1 MQKKYGVILTF
12 SLFAFLAVLSLGY
25 REEYKYLVRKS
36 QNPSETQSENQSDDA
51 LLQVQGTAEKEE
63 EQSYYLTIL
72 NGYVVVFRSDRQ
84 TLFEYTDIPLADLPT
99 ELQNELKKGKI
110 IIGEEKLYGFLE
122 NYSS

>member
-1 MQKKYGVILTF
+1 MQKKYGVILTL
-12 SLFAFLAVLSLGY
+12 SLFAFLAVLFLGY

-36 QNPSETQSENQSDDA
+36 QNPSETQSENQSDDT

>member
-1 MQKKYGVILTF
+1 MQKKYGVIMTF

-36 QNPSETQSENQSDDA
+36 QNPSETQSENQSDDT

-72 NGYVVVFRSDRQ
+72 NGYVVVFQSDRQ

>member
-25 REEYKYLVRKS
+25 REEYKYLLRKS
-36 QNPSETQSENQSDDA
+36 QNPSETQSENQSDDT

-72 NGYVVVFRSDRQ
+72 NGYVVVFQSDRQ

>member
-1 MQKKYGVILTF
+1 MQKKYGVILTL

-36 QNPSETQSENQSDDA
+36 QNPSETQSENQSDDT

-63 EQSYYLTIL
+63 QQSYYLTIL

>member
-12 SLFAFLAVLSLGY
+12 SLFAFLAVLSFGY

-36 QNPSETQSENQSDDA
+36 QNPSETQSENQSDDT

>member
-36 QNPSETQSENQSDDA
+36 QNPSETQSENQSDDT

-99 ELQNELKKGKI
+99 ELQNELKKGKT

>member
-36 QNPSETQSENQSDDA
+36 QNPSETQSENQSDDT
-51 LLQVQGTAEKEE
+51 LLQVQGTAEKE

>member
-36 QNPSETQSENQSDDA
+36 QNPSETQSENQSDDT

>member
-1 MQKKYGVILTF
+1 MQKKYGIILTF

-36 QNPSETQSENQSDDA
+36 QNPSETQSENQSDDT

>member
-1 MQKKYGVILTF
+1 MQKKYGIILTF

-36 QNPSETQSENQSDDA
+36 QNPSETQSENQSGDA

>member
-1 MQKKYGVILTF
+1 MQKKYGIILTF
-12 SLFAFLAVLSLGY
+12 SLFVFLAVLSLGY

-36 QNPSETQSENQSDDA
+36 QNPSETQSENQSGDA

>member
-36 QNPSETQSENQSDDA
+36 QNPSETQSENQSDDT

-84 TLFEYTDIPLADLPT
+84 TLFEYTDIPLTDLPT

>member
-36 QNPSETQSENQSDDA
+36 QNPSETQSENQSDDT

-99 ELQNELKKGKI
+99 ELQNELKKGNI

>member
-1 MQKKYGVILTF
+1 MQKKYGVILTL

-36 QNPSETQSENQSDDA
+36 QNPSETQSENQSDDT

>member
-36 QNPSETQSENQSDDA
+36 QNPSETQSENQSDDT

-84 TLFEYTDIPLADLPT
+84 TLFEYTDIPLVDLPT

>member
-36 QNPSETQSENQSDDA
+36 QNPSETQSENQSGDA

>member
-1 MQKKYGVILTF
+1 MQKKYGVILTL

-36 QNPSETQSENQSDDA
+36 QNPSETQSENQSDDT
-51 LLQVQGTAEKEE
+51 LLQVQGTAEKED

>member
-36 QNPSETQSENQSDDA
+36 QNPSETQSENQSDDT

-72 NGYVVVFRSDRQ
+72 NGYVVVFQSDRQ

>member
-1 MQKKYGVILTF
+1 MQKKYGIILTF
-12 SLFAFLAVLSLGY
+12 SLFAFLVVLSLGY

-36 QNPSETQSENQSDDA
+36 QNPSETQSENQSGDA

>member
-36 QNPSETQSENQSDDA
+36 QNPSETQSENQSDDT
-51 LLQVQGTAEKEE
+51 LLQVQGTAEKED

>member
-36 QNPSETQSENQSDDA
+36 QNPSETQSENQSDDT
-51 LLQVQGTAEKEE
+51 LLQVRGTAEKEE